1 MKTVEDR
8 VFLAIGLIGLV
19 YFLVFLPINAQG
31 ARDLNML
38 SVFSPDEF
46 GQYPHLQRML
56 NQPADSFLG
65 SIYRFIQYKH
75 YYYGFP
81 FFLFSTLAILPLI
94 PFVGAGDISL
104 NLLLLRQLVS
114 VLPMLIGI
122 GSLVYMQTGFKRT
135 AQAILL
141 YFFMLTIPM
150 VMMNN
155 LWWHPESP
163 VFLFVVLTFFFLQ
176 RDNLEF
182 GRDFKLA
189 AIACGLATATKLIG
203 LFFFLAIP
211 GYLFFGWRRD
221 RLAIGR
227 IGILAAQFL
236 ALMTLTFLISNPF
249 LLFESEREAAFKIQ
263 SNQSEATASG
273 FVFTGDKSPASWLPV
288 LEANYAEIPFLGLSL
303 IALILGIADRQTR
316 LLFLLILLWV
326 LPFSIYLFFFV
337 ALRHKYYFMPVVLPL
352 VSTLPVLMV
361 KIPPT
366 VQCGKARFLRL
377 LATVLVFS
385 LVGIQAV
392 KNLQFSAGLVYDQW
406 YKESRSESLKFFST
420 VERNFLSKIN
430 LDRKLFILR
439 DVRVYISA
447 DPRWEVRHRWGLIH
461 YGYIERTK
469 PDVIALWKQQVYD
482 YTNTAVAESAVK
494 PESLAEALPFYND
507 ARNGQ
512 IQGYSLVYEDDFGL
526 FFLSDSLVDE
536 LTH

>member
-1 MKTVEDR
+1 MKTVRDR
-8 VFLAIGLIGLV
+8 VSLAIGLIGLI

-81 FFLFSTLAILPLI
+81 FFLFSALAILPLI
-94 PFVGAGDISL
+94 PIVGAGEISL

-122 GSLVYMQTGFKRT
+122 GTLVYVQTGFKRP

-141 YFFMLTIPM
+141 FIFLLTIPI

-155 LWWHPESP
+155 LWWHPESL

-176 RDNLEF
+176 RDNLKF

-189 AIACGLATATKLIG
+189 AVACGLAAATKLIG

-211 GYLFFGWRRD
+211 GYLFFGWRMS

-249 LLFESEREAAFKIQ
+249 LVFESERQAALKIQ
-263 SNQSEATASG
+263 SSQSDATASG
-273 FVFTGDKSPASWLPV
+273 FVFTGDSSPSTWLPV
-288 LEANYAEIPFLGLSL
+288 LEANYVEIPILALSL
-303 IALILGIADRQTR
+303 IAAVLGIADRQTR
-316 LLFLLILLWV
+316 LHILLILLWV

-337 ALRHKYYFMPVVLPL
+337 ALRHKYYFMPAVLPL

-361 KIPPT
+361 RLPPT
-366 VQCGKARFLRL
+366 GQGGMARFLRL
-377 LATVLVFS
+377 LATILVFS

-392 KNLQFSAGLVYDQW
+392 KNFQFSAGLV
-406 YKESRSESLKFFST
+406 S
-420 VERNFLSKIN
+420 
-430 LDRKLFILR
+430 
-439 DVRVYISA
+439 
-447 DPRWEVRHRWGLIH
+447 G
-461 YGYIERTK
+461 
-469 PDVIALWKQQVYD
+469 
-482 YTNTAVAESAVK
+482 
-494 PESLAEALPFYND
+494 
-507 ARNGQ
+507 
-512 IQGYSLVYEDDFGL
+512 
-526 FFLSDSLVDE
+526 
-536 LTH
+536 